1 MRGKKTMKTV
11 QRQYG
16 GSIRTRAI
24 VTQVILIVLPV
35 ILCTFLLFQQL
46 TSDSS
51 IHNAGVTYQYDRYIV
66 DSLDTACRQME
77 SLANTI
83 AGNRFV
89 REYTA
94 MEDSAQRD
102 QLFQDRIDGLL
113 KYSYNRYLPTHN
125 VEILPGLSLEDL
137 PLGSQLFRYFRSEFR
152 MWTFDVVDGIPN
164 SCFYYQFEGDGGKPG
179 VLIFRPTPTMLSD
192 IAVRI
197 SAINNQRCALLGT
210 DGALLFLPASAAEQE
225 KAILT
230 DSRAEMT
237 EGYQLLADHRIV
249 YRVQSE
255 VLPVAFVSVQLMTDV
270 LYTSTRLI
278 PVLLLSLL
286 LVVLYS
292 YVSYRV
298 FFAGI
303 TKRIIKLSQACE
315 SLAPDRIG
323 IGDPMNYSPAEH
335 VSLPSVRVEGN
346 DEIGM
351 LAQSINDMI
360 QRISELSI
368 QNAEEVRTSQ
378 RTAYDMLAAQIHPHF
393 IYNTLENLRMMAE
406 INDDPQVADQLYALG
421 RMLRLSISDASST
434 GEVSMEIEHAEMYLQ
449 LQKLRMNNQLQYEI
463 APVDQDILRTKCPR
477 FLLQPLVE
485 NALKHGFQK
494 KTTPGHIWITAGRY
508 EKGIWLKVKNDGEG
522 ISPERLREV
531 REALRHSHPIEN
543 AKGGIGLVNVNT
555 RLKMFYGNEA
565 GLTIESAPETGTTC
579 TLWLVTGDSSMHP
592 ETYQA

>member
-1 MRGKKTMKTV
+1 MKKV
-11 QRQYG
+11 QRRYG

-24 VTQVILIVLPV
+24 VTQVILIILPV
-35 ILCTFLLFQQL
+35 ILCTFLLIQQL
-46 TSDSS
+46 TSDSAV
-51 IHNAGVTYQYDRYIV
+51 HNAGVTYQYDRYIV

-77 SLANTI
+77 SMANTI
-83 AGNRFV
+83 AANRFV

-94 MEDSAQRD
+94 MEDGAKRN

-125 VEILPGLSLEDL
+125 VEIIPGISLEEL
-137 PLGSQLFRYFRSEFR
+137 PLDTQLHRYFRSEFR
-152 MWTFDVVDGIPN
+152 MWTFEINEGVPN
-164 SCFYYQFEGDGGKPG
+164 GCFYYQFEGDSGKPG
-179 VLIFRPTPTMLSD
+179 VLVFRPTATMLSD
-192 IAVRI
+192 IAERI
-197 SAINNQRCALLGT
+197 AAINNQSCALLGT
-210 DGALLFLPASAAEQE
+210 DGAMLFLPASVAEQE

-230 DSRAEMT
+230 ENDAGMT
-237 EGYQLLADHRIV
+237 EGYQILNDRRIR

-255 VLPVAFVSVQLMTDV
+255 VLPVVFVSVQPMTDI
-270 LYTSTRLI
+270 LHASERLI
-278 PVLLLSLL
+278 PVLLISLL
-286 LVVLYS
+286 LIVLYS
-292 YVSYRV
+292 YVSFRV
-298 FFAGI
+298 FFNGI
-303 TKRIIKLSQACE
+303 TKRIIKLSEACE
-315 SLAPDRIG
+315 SLTLDRIG
-323 IGDPMNYSPAEH
+323 AGDPMNYSPTEQAA
-335 VSLPSVRVEGN
+335 LPSVRVEGN

-351 LAQSINDMI
+351 LAQSINDMLR
-360 QRISELSI
+360 RISDLSI
-368 QNAEEVRTSQ
+368 QNAQEVRTSQ

-449 LQKLRMNNQLQYEI
+449 LQKLRMNDQLQYEI
-463 APVDQDILRTKCPR
+463 APIEADILRVKCPR

-494 KTTPGHIWITAGRY
+494 KATPGHIWITAGWY

-522 ISPERLREV
+522 FSPDRLQEV
-531 REALRHSHPIEN
+531 REALRYNHPIEN

-565 GLTIESAPETGTTC
+565 GMTIDSTPETGTAC
-579 TLWLVTGDSSMHP
+579 TLWLVTDASSTHP
-592 ETYQA
+592 ETYRA